1 VSNKSGLLWNY
12 FSSCLLE
19 REIKAGMSATIGQLI
34 LTYFASSGTAHAKGE
49 RVVDSPLAPF
59 ILEF

>member
-1 VSNKSGLLWNY
+1 M
-12 FSSCLLE
+12 E